1 VFPGED
7 QCLQAILEKSEP
19 QQDSEDLAGH
29 PHDDSSEPQ
38 PSSRDR
44 PGNPHSTVLKFK
56 YSAVDFSFSQASEA
70 GAWLRANL
78 RSRDWQD
85 LKDTCLLPSHLQSP
99 PLMVPPGNPV
109 LDTHGIPWMSQDGR
123 VTSSHAPGKAL
134 RASADET
141 KAFYRSAA
149 IPIRFTPAAPAMA
162 TEGYMATLHPSAVYS
177 GKAEL
182 TEDEEEPKGESVR
195 HGTKPK
201 PPSTFSGLAPCDFL
215 EWVREVEM
223 WFFID
228 KHKLHERSTQA
239 ASYLSGAAA
248 NYWRSKQPAVLE
260 WYMRHRPQHYIHEGQ
275 PYIPWTAMKKLLAN
289 QFSGFSRLQDLV
301 TELNTLRRKPTQ
313 TAHDFN
319 TAFSM
324 LIADIASFGSSQAL
338 TEPQHILL
346 YVANSNFGISKQT
359 VNPFTKVLVPWASLE
374 EVFNQGLAECD
385 KLRSKAASLSAFN
398 LKSMASLEAGL
409 ARRAMASIAS
419 KVEAAAAASPQLR
432 LLALQPNSSSFSMDS
447 LLASR
452 QLLASGL
459 HLLNISVAA
468 SVCALT
474 LQPLLL
480 LLKRKQVPATV
491 PSAHTVIGW
500 ATLMRLALRGR
511 MKKQRQLG
519 GHCLFPLRIFRRAS
533 NKQWFALPYLA

>member
-1 VFPGED
+1 MFPGED

-44 PGNPHSTVLKFK
+44 PGNPHSTVLKFR

-385 KLRSKAASLSAFN
+385 KLRSKAASLSA
-398 LKSMASLEAGL
+398 
-409 ARRAMASIAS
+409 
-419 KVEAAAAASPQLR
+419 
-432 LLALQPNSSSFSMDS
+432 LQPQKHGKSGGRPGQKGHGKHSKQSGGSSSGKSPAQIAGITAEQQQLLNG
-447 LLASR
+447 LLASF
-452 QLLASGL
+452 QAASGKRPAPSQ
-459 HLLNISVAA
+459 HQRGGKRMRFDSAA
-468 SVCALT
+468 STAPPQEEAGPSNRPKCTYCNRLGHTHETCFKRQNEEAKAAGR
-474 LQPLLL
+474 PLPFPPSHFQ
-480 LLKRKQVPATV
+480 KGKQ
-491 PSAHTVIGW
+491 
-500 ATLMRLALRGR
+500 
-511 MKKQRQLG
+511 
-519 GHCLFPLRIFRRAS
+519 
-533 NKQWFALPYLA
+533 